1 MVKKGMLGAALAIV
15 TLFAFGTAA
24 QAQYGGGETVTVV
37 QGETISVT
45 GDGCAPGATVTFAII
60 AGSFNA
66 DAGTATAGSDGSFTA
81 TITVPL
87 ATPVG
92 AATATATCDGPGGE
106 TVTKVLNLNVIAAST
121 PTPINGGALPR
132 TGSDNTQTLLGVGAG
147 FLLLGGT
154 LAVGA
159 RRTRRSTVAA

>member
-15 TLFAFGTAA
+15 TLLAFTSAA
-24 QAQYGGGETVTVV
+24 HAQYGGTETVTVV

-45 GDGCAPGATVTFAII
+45 GDGCAPGATVSFEIT
-60 AGSFNA
+60 AGSFNQ
-66 DAGTATAGSDGSFTA
+66 DVGSTTAGSDGSYTT

-92 AATATATCDGPGGE
+92 SATATSTCEGPDGD
-106 TVTKVLNLNVIAAST
+106 TVTKALNLNVIAASSG
-121 PTPINGGALPR
+121 PINDGALPR